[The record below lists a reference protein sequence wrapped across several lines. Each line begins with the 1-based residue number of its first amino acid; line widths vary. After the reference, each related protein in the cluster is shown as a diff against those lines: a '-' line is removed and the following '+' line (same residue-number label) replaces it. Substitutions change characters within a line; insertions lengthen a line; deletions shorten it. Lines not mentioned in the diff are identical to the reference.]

1 MGNAK
6 SDLLLFQKE
15 LKDVNIPLDLRIEIG
30 SFLLFVDFFVDGFV
44 EDYLVQSK
52 ISDAKI

>member
-30 SFLLFVDFFVDGFV
+30 SFLFFVDFFVDGFV